1 MLLTE
6 AALEAKCECVDGWQ
20 ADAYLLARPTSLR
33 FEAMQLRQ
41 GTCLWVA
48 LGTHVA
54 FGQGPFMSPSPPP
67 PPAAYGA
74 PSNGYAASPYFA
86 PVDPSPTQPVVPPP
100 VIPQVTT
107 LPPAPV
113 VPAPLVVPAPPVLP
127 APVVPTPPVPPPPSG
142 LDNVDLATQPT
153 TPQQATPTM
162 PTMPPPPM
170 TPSQPGGAEPGN
182 GKPHSSGMQPLTGV
196 PRELPGWP
204 PTPVL
209 PEVGGGAGPQLK
221 PRGILTMRSLKV
233 ASTDTE
239 GAKIF
244 LGSQSEFSLGL
255 DSAANFVIKQESQT
269 TPLLALDS
277 TNTLRL
283 GSQNVMA
290 MSVDAVGGV
299 SIKGVKQ
306 WQLVHSEDFTTEAT
320 GWTRNQVTQCGGVF
334 MLGGYCM
341 FSQGDVSKTFAGLPP
356 HQQLRVVATYHFI
369 DKWIGEAG
377 YLKLNIG
384 QGGAPVVV
392 WSEQHS
398 EQMSKNGISICGQS
412 QTPEGKFSVS
422 IDVTVQHHLSD
433 VQLAFGSTMDSSDPC
448 DESWGISGIELYT
461 RS

>member
-1 MLLTE
+1 LDNAPETQ
-6 AALEAKCECVDGWQ
+6 Q
-20 ADAYLLARPTSLR
+20 AMR
-33 FEAMQLRQ
+33 
-41 GTCLWVA
+41 
-48 LGTHVA
+48 
-54 FGQGPFMSPSPPP
+54 
-67 PPAAYGA
+67 
-74 PSNGYAASPYFA
+74 
-86 PVDPSPTQPVVPPP
+86 
-100 VIPQVTT
+100 T
-107 LPPAPV
+107 LPQQTTAPM
-113 VPAPLVVPAPPVLP
+113 
-127 APVVPTPPVPPPPSG
+127 
-142 LDNVDLATQPT
+142 
-153 TPQQATPTM
+153 PQPTM
-162 PTMPPPPM
+162 PTMPPPPP
-170 TPSQPGGAEPGN
+170 TFPPSVGGVEEQAQVAEPPESGPGGPPPFKSGT
-182 GKPHSSGMQPLTGV
+182 KPLVGL

-204 PTPVL
+204 ATPVL
-209 PEVGGGAGPQLK
+209 PEVSGGTGPQLK
-221 PRGILTMRSLKV
+221 PRGILTMRSLRV

-255 DSAANFVIKQESQT
+255 DSAANFIIKQESQN
-269 TPLLALDS
+269 TPVLALDS

-283 GSQNVMA
+283 GSQHVMA

-299 SIKGVKQ
+299 SVRGVKQ

-320 GWTRNQVTQCGGVF
+320 GWSRNQVTQCGGVF

-341 FSQGDVSKTFAGLPP
+341 FSQGDVSKTFTGLPP

-369 DKWIGEAG
+369 DRWIGEAA

-433 VQLAFGSTMDSSDPC
+433 VQLEFGSTMDNADPC

-461 RS
+461 RA